1 MSIDFQH
8 FQSAHCENGA
18 VVNLLNHKGLKLSEP
33 MVFGIGSGLFFAY
46 LPFFKLNGIPV
57 ISYRSL
63 PGWIFKRASKR
74 LGIKFKSQMFFSE
87 AKAMDALDRC
97 LDQGIPV
104 GMLSSVFY
112 LPYLPKA
119 FRFHFNAHNIV
130 VYGKEGNEYLV
141 SDSVMDNSTR
151 IDRKDLIRARF
162 AKGTSPPRGRM
173 YYPTHI
179 PEDIQLEK
187 AIRHGIR
194 WTSYELTHIPVP
206 LFGLKG
212 IHTFA
217 KKVRTWPDKLG
228 TRKASQYA
236 GNVIRMQEEIGTGGA
251 GFRFVYAA
259 FLQEVAPIIG
269 EEWLVDKAAELTSI
283 GDRWREMAY
292 IAGRICKGRNESDQ
306 DYNAMADIMIDCAER
321 EYKLF
326 SELFQKVKRRK

>member
-18 VVNLLNHKGLKLSEP
+18 VVNLLNHQGLKLSEP
-33 MVFGIGSGLFFAY
+33 MVFGVGSGLFFAY

-63 PGWIFKRASKR
+63 PGWIFKCASKR
-74 LGIKFKSQMFFSE
+74 LGIKFKTKMFFSE
-87 AKAMDALDRC
+87 NNAMDELDKC
-97 LDQGIPV
+97 LDKGIPV

-141 SDSVMDNSTR
+141 SDSVMETTTR

-173 YYPTHI
+173 YYPVSMPDDI
-179 PEDIQLEK
+179 PWEK

-194 WTSYELTHIPVP
+194 RTAYELTSIPVP

-217 KKVRTWPDKLG
+217 KQVRKWPNKLSA
-228 TRKASQYA
+228 RKASQYA

-269 EEWLVDKAAELTSI
+269 EEWLTEKATELTSI
-283 GDRWREMAY
+283 GDRWRDMAY
-292 IAGRICKGRNESDQ
+292 IAGRICKGRNDENESYD
-306 DYNAMADIMIDCAER
+306 AMADIMVECAER
-321 EYKLF
+321 EHALF
-326 SELFQKVKRRK
+326 TELSQKVKR